1 MKRFLL
7 LTFLAVSLHAA
18 PPPAYHLELEANPAT
33 PFPFLGKIGTV
44 TLHVYPNGV
53 RAETFWL
60 NGFSRN
66 GTNAVTVENPLG
78 RMYTDVPVAQI
89 STTLHK
95 IATSGMEAAAPTG
108 TQIIAGT
115 VKGMPARRYRLIYG
129 PEAWIDVWTTV
140 RIPENPQLRAI
151 VNEFVRGISPA
162 TAASMNA
169 IHGTPLYVELNFR
182 RYKKIALV
190 TMKSIT
196 WSNEGQDDALKTG
209 ALYFKAPL
217 LDSIWK

>member
-1 MKRFLL
+1 MLKQFLL
-7 LTFLAVSLHAA
+7 LAFVAVSLHAA
-18 PPPAYHLELEANPAT
+18 PPAYHIELEAHPAT
-33 PFPFLGKIGTV
+33 PFPFLGRFGTV

-66 GTNAVTVENPLG
+66 GNEVTVENPLG

-89 STTLHK
+89 STTLRK
-95 IATSGMEAAAPTG
+95 IATSGMEAAAPIRTQITTG
-108 TQIIAGT
+108 TL
-115 VKGMPARRYRLIYG
+115 KGMAARRYRLVYG
-129 PEAWIDVWTTV
+129 PEAWIDVWTTD

-151 VNEFVRGISPA
+151 VHEFVRGISPA

-169 IHGTPLYVELNFR
+169 IRGTPLYVELNFR
-182 RYKKIALV
+182 RYKKVALV

-196 WSNEGQDDALKTG
+196 WSNDGQDDALKTG